1 MSEVFEA
8 LEQASDAVAHM
19 EKYLNVV
26 DSVGLLTKVS
36 IPQHNNLI
44 LKFNFNL
51 IKYFIMVSI
60 HYNFVELTLNI
71 LNHVQQL
78 FLYLYVYNPNL
89 FLSP

>member
-36 IPQHNNLI
+36 IP
-44 LKFNFNL
+44 
-51 IKYFIMVSI
+51 
-60 HYNFVELTLNI
+60 NI
-71 LNHVQQL
+71 I
-78 FLYLYVYNPNL
+78 
-89 FLSP
+89 